1 MESPGVALRELVGEN
16 RGFVPPRGGFDSGV
30 MPGPPSG
37 GGKLS
42 GYEYSRR
49 SLPGRG
55 LAMAHEIAKL
65 LLEKAGTFLERT
77 EAIKVALKMG
87 MPLNEIQEYLDW
99 LDSIRPQLPGPIDP
113 GKADADD
120 EQPSA

>member
-1 MESPGVALRELVGEN
+1 MENPGVALRELVGEN
-16 RGFVPPRGGFDSGV
+16 RGFLPPRCGFDSGV
-30 MPGPPSG
+30 MTGPPLG
-37 GGKLS
+37 RGKLS
-42 GYEYSRR
+42 GYEHSRR
-49 SLPGRG
+49 SQPGRG

-99 LDSIRPQLPGPIDP
+99 LDSIRPQLPGPTNSAD
-113 GKADADD
+113 ADADD
-120 EQPSA
+120 ERLE